1 MDRPN
6 VLVIMSDQQKATA
19 SHLYGNSFCQTPS
32 MERLADD
39 GVLFEHAITPHPLCM
54 PARVSFWASQFPHTH
69 GGRRNQTPM
78 PAGVEHAWKIWKNA
92 GYTTGLIGKNHCF
105 VREEDRRLFDVW
117 NAFTHGGQSEGPNTW
132 GMDWFRP
139 EEGRRKVA
147 ECIRAMPSQT
157 PSFAYG
163 SNDLPLEDHST
174 GLIAG
179 QTVRFLEQHRD
190 APFAL
195 WVSLPDPHEPWMAPR
210 QYTSMF
216 PRDQIEL
223 PPQRADEFSDGTAP
237 ERNRV
242 LHNILSWRDDD
253 IDDVY
258 GVMGAYYGMVR
269 FLDDGLGQI
278 LDALERLQLRENTIV
293 VFCSDHG
300 DFMGEHG
307 MTCKGGVF
315 YDCLTRGPLIVSWPG
330 QVSSGLRD
338 ESMVNLIDV
347 VPTLLE
353 LQGLDTPRAMQ
364 GTCLPTVTGAA
375 PRDATFSEYGSGGP
389 AFTQEDLNRLPRPW
403 GRSALMRSLQWR
415 EAEGRRKMVR
425 TQSWKYVH
433 DAQGDR
439 DELYDLRA
447 DPWELH
453 NVVDVADHAAVL
465 ADLRLRLADWSIET
479 EGSQPVPLPED
490 KHYRMD

>member
-1 MDRPN
+1 MGDG
-6 VLVIMSDQQKATA
+6 LVSPGRGPAQGGRVHTGHAVSDAE
-19 SHLYGNSFCQTPS
+19 FCVWVK
-32 MERLADD
+32 RLAARRSFNRTDCRAD
-39 GVLFEHAITPHPLCM
+39 CPLFRAAPGCALC
-54 PARVSFWASQFPHTH
+54 S
-69 GGRRNQTPM
+69 
-78 PAGVEHAWKIWKNA
+78 
-92 GYTTGLIGKNHCF
+92 
-105 VREEDRRLFDVW
+105 
-117 NAFTHGGQSEGPNTW
+117 
-132 GMDWFRP
+132 
-139 EEGRRKVA
+139 
-147 ECIRAMPSQT
+147 
-157 PSFAYG
+157 
-163 SNDLPLEDHST
+163 
-174 GLIAG
+174 
-179 QTVRFLEQHRD
+179 
-190 APFAL
+190 

-278 LDALERLQLRENTIV
+278 LDAQERLQLRENTIV

-315 YDCLTRGPLIVSWPG
+315 YDCLTRVPLIVSWPG

-403 GRSALMRSLQWR
+403 GRSALMRSCSG
-415 EAEGRRKMVR
+415 AKRRAGER
-425 TQSWKYVH
+425 WCAPNRGNTSTT
-433 DAQGDR
+433 R
-439 DELYDLRA
+439 R
-447 DPWELH
+447 
-453 NVVDVADHAAVL
+453 
-465 ADLRLRLADWSIET
+465 ET
-479 EGSQPVPLPED
+479 ETNSTICAPIPGNYTTSSTWQITRPCWQICGCDWPTGALKPKGVSPC
-490 KHYRMD
+490 HYPKTNTTGWIELWTIQSL